1 MNINLGLIWK
11 NRILALFSFTPGT
24 ESSVCEADQRV
35 CKECLRRDGDVL
47 SLSLSLSLSR
57 VACPWLPASSEEFQ
71 LSDYFH
77 ISVLRVPFA
86 SNMCMPLALETVLR
100 TLSESCQLTSWDIRG
115 KGKMTTLIVR
125 FNEDTGAI
133 EDQHEP
139 VRSVTRYRKKS
150 PSELRRDAK
159 RVKARQQEQ
168 ASKQDSEQQ
177 TSLSSSNDGL
187 EASNTGRSVSP
198 ASQYHAH
205 PLDASHRAEEL
216 EDGEHNGSVDNSD
229 HREDDRATQE
239 QCCDAAETMAAPE
252 DIQQFWDDQSDG
264 IKYYLS
270 TLAPEHVSTV
280 VSSAARPVVKKI
292 VMDQRDG
299 KNSFYAMT
307 DGAVFEYDRDKCSVT
322 DWFPLGIKGKKTKLI
337 YDNVERWP
345 EVDHLRYPQQI
356 HNMKLHIGACCCVIQ
371 RHGPTFSGKS
381 DPQTNDQRNN

>member
-1 MNINLGLIWK
+1 
-11 NRILALFSFTPGT
+11 
-24 ESSVCEADQRV
+24 
-35 CKECLRRDGDVL
+35 
-47 SLSLSLSLSR
+47 
-57 VACPWLPASSEEFQ
+57 
-71 LSDYFH
+71 
-77 ISVLRVPFA
+77 
-86 SNMCMPLALETVLR
+86 MPLALETVLR

-177 TSLSSSNDGL
+177 TSLSTSNDGL

-239 QCCDAAETMAAPE
+239 QCCDAAETMAVPE

-307 DGAVFEYDRDKCSVT
+307 DGAVF
-322 DWFPLGIKGKKTKLI
+322 
-337 YDNVERWP
+337 
-345 EVDHLRYPQQI
+345 
-356 HNMKLHIGACCCVIQ
+356 
-371 RHGPTFSGKS
+371 
-381 DPQTNDQRNN
+381 